1 MAACPFPPLSAI
13 IGSGKAVLSPTG
25 LRRSVLAQ
33 EHSIIDRATGIPSP
47 TLTLPARIKLES
59 LSDDRLRV
67 KAAIEVVLTVEGG
80 QIIAAAEGLDEFGFG
95 DNLPAAIADLQHS
108 LADLYLTLAAE
119 QDHLGKGLRRVWA
132 VL

>member
-1 MAACPFPPLSAI
+1 M
-13 IGSGKAVLSPTG
+13 V
-25 LRRSVLAQ
+25 Q
-33 EHSIIDRATGIPSP
+33 EHSIADRETGDLSP
-47 TLTLPARIKLES
+47 GLILTARIKLDS

-67 KAAIEVVLTVEGG
+67 KEPIEVVLTTEGG
-80 QIIAAAEGLDEFGFG
+80 QIVAAAEDLDEFGFG

-132 VL
+132 VLQVKVEPV